1 MGNAFYTLAT
11 VFGESCLK
19 GQSPFKHLS
28 SPSPWKGEGDTGG
41 EVTIMDKRQIVIGI
55 LLITALLLLGACT
68 PAPPSPGSGV
78 SPLTTSQIIFE
89 GSALLKAGETKSL
102 RVLLSTKED
111 FGPGPHEVSYKL
123 FRVARGYGQDEIPM
137 PEGLEVSIEPA
148 RFMAYPNAQYHSTIT
163 IKTTPELSPGEYC
176 FRFESECEGSP
187 MWTGGWIT
195 VIVE

>member
-1 MGNAFYTLAT
+1 VRKTLIIIGT
-11 VFGESCLK
+11 L
-19 GQSPFKHLS
+19 L
-28 SPSPWKGEGDTGG
+28 
-41 EVTIMDKRQIVIGI
+41 VTLPLV
-55 LLITALLLLGACT
+55 LGACA
-68 PAPPSPGSGV
+68 PAPSVPGRGV
-78 SPLTTSQIIFE
+78 GPLTTSQIRFE
-89 GSALLKAGETKSL
+89 DSALLKAGETKSL
-102 RVLLSTKED
+102 DVFLSTKKD

-123 FRVARGYGQDEIPM
+123 FRVPRGYGQDEIPM

-148 RFMAYPNAQYHSTIT
+148 RFTAYQNAQYHSTIT